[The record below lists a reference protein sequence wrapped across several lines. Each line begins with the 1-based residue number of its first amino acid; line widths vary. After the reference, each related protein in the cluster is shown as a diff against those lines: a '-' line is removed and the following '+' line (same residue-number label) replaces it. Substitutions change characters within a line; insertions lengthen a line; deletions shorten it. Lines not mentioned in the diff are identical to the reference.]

1 MNCSKKL
8 ILQITFCSQVC
19 INLFFIQRSSAQAF
33 TIVDKDATVSTK
45 ALFNN
50 MLSASK
56 KGIMLGHQDDA
67 AYGRDWYNLPG
78 RSDVKETAGDYPA
91 VVGWELADIE
101 LDAERNIDSV
111 YFSNMKKLIKEVHER
126 GSINTISWHANNI
139 VTGKSAWDC
148 KQDTVVRSI
157 LKGGSNHERFLKYL
171 DKVAD
176 FFHELKD
183 KNSEPIPVIFR
194 IFHEHTGAWFWWG
207 AKQCTPEEYIELYK
221 MTVGYLR
228 DVKQVHNII
237 YAFSPAEITSNE
249 QFMSRFPGNDWVDI
263 IGFDTYCHD
272 TNEKV
277 ELYKKNMTIGLNVI
291 SKYASDNN
299 KIAILAETGQEGIK
313 VKNYYTKVLLP
324 LISNYNLSYVL
335 LWRNAFNIKKHY
347 YIPYPNHPEATDFI
361 RFTNDKKIMLSQEA
375 AKLELY
381 KNK

>member
-1 MNCSKKL
+1 MNNSQRL
-8 ILQITFCSQVC
+8 ILQIMFCFPLG
-19 INLFFIQRSSAQAF
+19 INLFFTQGLSAQALS
-33 TIVDKDATVSTK
+33 IVDKEATVATK

-50 MLSASK
+50 MVRASK

-67 AYGRDWYNLPG
+67 AYGRDWYSMPG

-91 VVGWELADIE
+91 AVGWELADIE
-101 LDAERNIDSV
+101 LEVKHNIDSV
-111 YFSNMKKLIKEVHER
+111 FFSSMKNLIRQVHER

-148 KQDTVVRSI
+148 NQDTVVKSI
-157 LKGGSNHERFLKYL
+157 LNGGSNHERFLKYL
-171 DKVAD
+171 DKVSA
-176 FFHELKD
+176 FFHDLKD
-183 KNSEPIPVIFR
+183 KNGEPIPVIFR
-194 IFHEHTGAWFWWG
+194 MYHEHTGAWFWWG
-207 AKQCTPEEYIELYK
+207 AKQCTPEEYIALYK

-237 YAFSPAEITSNE
+237 YAFSPAEITSE
-249 QFMSRFPGNDWVDI
+249 AQFMSRFPGNDWLDI

-272 TNEKV
+272 STEKI
-277 ELYKKNMTIGLNVI
+277 ELYKTNMITGLNVI
-291 SKYASDNN
+291 SKYASENN

-347 YIPYPNHPEATDFI
+347 YIPYPNHPEAKDFI
-361 RFTNDKKIMLSQEA
+361 RFTKDKRIMLSRQA

-381 KNK
+381 KTK

>member
-8 ILQITFCSQVC
+8 ILQITFCFQLS

-33 TIVDKDATVSTK
+33 TIVDKNATFSTK

-67 AYGRDWYNLPG
+67 AYGREWYNLPG

-101 LDAERNIDSV
+101 LDAKHNIDSV
-111 YFSNMKKLIKEVHER
+111 YFDTMKNLILEVHDR

-148 KQDTVVRSI
+148 KQDIVVKSI

-176 FFHELKD
+176 FFHDLKD
-183 KNSEPIPVIFR
+183 KNGEPIPVIFR
-194 IFHEHTGAWFWWG
+194 MFHEHTGAWFWWG
-207 AKQCTPEEYIELYK
+207 SKQCTPEEYIALYK

-237 YAFSPAEITSNE
+237 YAFSPAEITSE
-249 QFMSRFPGNDWVDI
+249 AQFLSRFPGNDWVDI

-277 ELYKKNMTIGLNVI
+277 ALYKKNMTKGLNVI

-361 RFTNDKKIMLSQEA
+361 RFTKDKKIMLSQEA

>member
-1 MNCSKKL
+1 MNNLLKL
-8 ILQITFCSQVC
+8 ILQITFSFLLC
-19 INLFFIQRSSAQAF
+19 INLFFTQGLAAQAL
-33 TIVDKDATVSTK
+33 TIADKDATVATK
-45 ALFNN
+45 ALFKN

-67 AYGRDWYNLPG
+67 AYGREWYNLPG

-101 LDAERNIDSV
+101 LDAKHNIDSV
-111 YFSNMKKLIKEVHER
+111 YFSNMKKIIRQVHER

-139 VTGKSAWDC
+139 VTGNSAWDC
-148 KQDTVVRSI
+148 KQDTVVKSI

-176 FFHELKD
+176 FFLDLKD
-183 KNSEPIPVIFR
+183 KNGEPIPVIFR
-194 IFHEHTGAWFWWG
+194 MFHEHTGAWFWWG
-207 AKQCTPEEYIELYK
+207 AKQCTPEEYIALYK
-221 MTVGYLR
+221 MTVVYLR
-228 DVKQVHNII
+228 DVKQVHNLI
-237 YAFSPAEITSNE
+237 YAFSPAEITSE
-249 QFMSRFPGNDWVDI
+249 AHFLSRYPGNDWVDI
-263 IGFDTYCHD
+263 IGFDTYCRD
-272 TNEKV
+272 SIEDV
-277 ELYKKNMTIGLNVI
+277 EHYKSNVTTGLNVI
-291 SKYASDNN
+291 SKYASDNH

-347 YIPYPNHPEATDFI
+347 YIPYPNHPEAKDFI
-361 RFTNDKKIMLSQEA
+361 RFTKDKRILLSRQA

-381 KNK
+381 KTK

>member
-1 MNCSKKL
+1 MYYSKEYLHK
-8 ILQITFCSQVC
+8 ITFGFLLS
-19 INLFFIQRSSAQAF
+19 INLLVAQKSAELPLTMVDQKA
-33 TIVDKDATVSTK
+33 TIATK

-67 AYGRDWYNLPG
+67 AYGREWFNLPG

-91 VVGWELADIE
+91 VVGWELADVE
-101 LDAERNIDSV
+101 LGAQRNIDSV
-111 YFSNMKKLIKEVHER
+111 YFSNMNNLIRQVHER

-148 KQDTVVRSI
+148 KQDTVVKSI

-176 FFHELKD
+176 FFLDLKD
-183 KNSEPIPVIFR
+183 KNGEPIPVIFR
-194 IFHEHTGAWFWWG
+194 MFHEHTGAWFWWG
-207 AKQCTPEEYIELYK
+207 AKQCTPEEYIALYK

-228 DVKQVHNII
+228 DVKQVHNLI
-237 YAFSPAEITSNE
+237 YAFSPAEITSE
-249 QFMSRFPGNDWVDI
+249 AQFLSRFPGNDWVDI
-263 IGFDTYCHD
+263 IGFDTYCRD
-272 TNEKV
+272 TDEEV
-277 ELYKKNMTIGLNVI
+277 ENYKRNVTTGLNVI
-291 SKYASDNN
+291 SKYATDNN

-324 LISNYNLSYVL
+324 LIRNYNLSYVL

-361 RFTNDKKIMLSQEA
+361 QFTNDKSILLSQEV

>member
-1 MNCSKKL
+1 MDNSQKNIFKIAFF
-8 ILQITFCSQVC
+8 ILFCT
-19 INLFFIQRSSAQAF
+19 NLFFSPKLAAQYLKL
-33 TIVDKDATVSTK
+33 VDKEATEATK
-45 ALFNN
+45 ALFHN
-50 MLSASK
+50 MFNATK
-56 KGIMLGHQDDA
+56 KGIMFGHQDDA
-67 AYGRDWYNLPG
+67 AYGREWYNLPG

-101 LDAERNIDSV
+101 LDAKHNIDSV
-111 YFSNMKKLIKEVHER
+111 YFATMKNLILEVHDR

-148 KQDTVVRSI
+148 KQDIVVKSI

-176 FFHELKD
+176 FFHNLKD
-183 KNSEPIPVIFR
+183 KNGEPIPVIFR
-194 IFHEHTGAWFWWG
+194 MFHEHTGAWFWWG
-207 AKQCTPEEYIELYK
+207 SKQCTPEEYIALYK

-237 YAFSPAEITSNE
+237 YAFSPAEITSE
-249 QFMSRFPGNDWVDI
+249 AQFLSRFPGNDWVDI

-277 ELYKKNMTIGLNVI
+277 ELYKKNMTKGLNVI

-361 RFTNDKKIMLSQEA
+361 RFTKDKKIMLSQEA